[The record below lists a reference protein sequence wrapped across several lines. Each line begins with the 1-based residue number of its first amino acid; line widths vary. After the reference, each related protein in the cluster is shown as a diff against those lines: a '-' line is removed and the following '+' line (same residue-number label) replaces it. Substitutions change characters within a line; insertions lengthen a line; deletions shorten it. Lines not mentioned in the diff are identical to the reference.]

1 MPTTEA
7 KADIETQLVEVETRL
22 QARLISSYVLEISLS
37 LT

>member
-7 KADIETQLVEVETRL
+7 KADIEAQLVEVETRL
-22 QARLISSYVLEISLS
+22 QARLISFYVLEFSLS